1 MNNVINILNIQGLG
15 IKSVNLY
22 DYKEPLLY
30 PDSLLKI
37 IITNYPYVFRNI
49 IKSYGFNVD
58 SWPTDLSFSV
68 EDKSNSLLTII
79 CPTVAQGGKKVN
91 KLLKETVAKNKGL
104 ILIIRK
110 DSDEKSFTPQIINNS
125 IVNVSM
131 VAFAKDVLQGLDKC
145 EIPVPKKNNIQKLC
159 ESWIVLGE
167 FPKNLDFNKTI
178 EQQDIVQF
186 PFPWMVVTKFTGTV
200 YDLVQKRLQQ
210 LIVEKLTP
218 EIKSGNMIWVKD
230 KFFHKD
236 MIRHSEPLACDASIQ
251 YGLEMGKPFW
261 NVMLWKNN
269 EDFKIFYRLFYK
281 VALTSYATIRTEI
294 LTSKRRII
302 NRLEEILK
310 EWIFEPSFYEHFET
324 SINIDKDV
332 SKLTINQTLESMVD
346 DIYNVVTGKTKY

>member
-58 SWPTDLSFSV
+58 SWPTDLRFSV

-91 KLLKETVAKNKGL
+91 KLIKEEITNNKGP
-104 ILIIRK
+104 ILIISK
-110 DSDEKSFTPQIINNS
+110 DSEKASTVENGNL
-125 IVNVSM
+125 IVSVSM
-131 VAFAKDVLQGLDKC
+131 THFAT
-145 EIPVPKKNNIQKLC
+145 EIIHRLETCNISEPKKENLKKLC
-159 ESWIVLGE
+159 NSWIVLGE

-281 VALTSYATIRTEI
+281 VALKSYATIRTEI

-302 NRLEEILK
+302 NSLEEILK
-310 EWIFEPSFYEHFET
+310 DWIFEPSVYKHFET
-324 SINIDKDV
+324 SINIDKNV
-332 SKLTINQTLESMVD
+332 SKLTINQTLELMVD